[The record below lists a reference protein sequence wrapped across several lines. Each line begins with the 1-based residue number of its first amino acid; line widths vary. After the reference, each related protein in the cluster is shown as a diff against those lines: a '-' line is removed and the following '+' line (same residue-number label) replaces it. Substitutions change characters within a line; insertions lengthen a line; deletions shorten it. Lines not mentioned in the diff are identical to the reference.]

1 MDEAEGYGGDTAG
14 QNGSGESK
22 ARGDMLR
29 VQAIMAWDRVQKVAR
44 RRPSEPSV
52 SGVLDSLEKV
62 STGTYLAGIAGSML
76 ASAWLYG
83 TGRKDASGYAGVPV
97 PLVLGLGLLWK
108 TIRRAQRS

>member
-1 MDEAEGYGGDTAG
+1 MDDAEGFGGDTAG
-14 QNGSGESK
+14 QNGSGEPM
-22 ARGDMLR
+22 ARGGALR
-29 VQAIMAWDRVQKVAR
+29 EQAAMAWDRVQKVAR

-52 SGVLDSLEKV
+52 AGVLDTLEGV

-97 PLVLGLGLLWK
+97 PLLLGLGLLLK
-108 TIRRAQRS
+108 TIRQAQRS